1 MAGGIF
7 IAVLLFL
14 SPFIVVGTMSG
25 VAALLGWALKSD
37 AEERHKDS
45 ELLSTNY

>member
-1 MAGGIF
+1 MAGGII

-14 SPFIVVGTMSG
+14 MPFIIVATMSA
-25 VAALLGWALKSD
+25 VAAVLGWALKSD